1 MRSTEAKRLDVVHEV
16 LPNKYCLLV
25 SLLIRLHVIRLVR
38 GLHWHILGFVFRLR
52 AKLAQRPAIGH
63 KCTMPLVTVDNVCPF
78 ELECFHDGVMRMLHV
93 EGALVVADALER
105 DERK

>member
-1 MRSTEAKRLDVVHEV
+1 M
-16 LPNKYCLLV
+16 LLFV
-25 SLLIRLHVIRLVR
+25 LHVVGIVIMII
-38 GLHWHILGFVFRLR
+38 LH
-52 AKLAQRPAIGH
+52 AKVARRPVVGG
-63 KCTMPLVTVDNVCPF
+63 KRTMPLVTVDNVCPF